1 MNELRQ
7 QFSLPALLKF
17 AGVAKSTFF
26 YRLKADQAID
36 RYADLRAAVKSVYAL
51 HKGRYGYRRITAA
64 LRQMGTIINHK
75 TVQRLMRECDLKSI
89 VRRKKYNSYKGEV
102 GSAAPN
108 VLDRDFDAAEPS
120 QKLVTDVTEFK
131 VGDKKLYFS
140 PVLDLFN
147 REVVGYEM
155 AIRPVFELVSESVRK
170 SIANLR
176 AGSTPILHSD
186 QGWHYRMA
194 EFKKMLSDGNVAQ
207 SMSRKANCYDNAAM
221 ESFFAVLKTEMFH
234 VAKFKSIEDLKVAI
248 HEYIQYYNHDR
259 IKQKLDWLSPVQYR
273 VRHQLAYC

>member
-17 AGVAKSTFF
+17 AGVARSTFF

-36 RYADLRAAVKSVYAL
+36 RYSDLKETIKAVYDR
-51 HKGRYGYRRITAA
+51 HKGRYGYRRITATI
-64 LRQMGTIINHK
+64 RQTGTIINHK
-75 TVQRLMRECDLKSI
+75 TVQRLMQECGLKSI
-89 VRRKKYNSYKGEV
+89 VRRKKYNSYTGEV

-108 VLDRDFDAAEPS
+108 RLDRDFEADEPG
-120 QKLVTDVTEFK
+120 QKLATDVTEFK
-131 VGDKKLYFS
+131 VGDEKLYLS
-140 PVLDLFN
+140 PVIDLFN
-147 REVVGYEM
+147 REIVGHEM
-155 AIRPVFELVSESVRK
+155 TTRPVFELVGESVRK
-170 SIANLR
+170 SIANLSS
-176 AGSTPILHSD
+176 GSTPILHSD

-194 EFKKMLSDGNVAQ
+194 EFKKMLSDSNVVQ

-234 VAKFKSIEDLKVAI
+234 VARFNSIEDLKVAI

-259 IKQKLDWLSPVQYR
+259 IKQKLGWLSPVQYR
-273 VRHQLAYC
+273 ARHQAAYC